1 MAATLSCFLQNRDR
15 SLRLTIALALYMLV
29 QSIKITLAQ
38 TITTKTSKKQDTIL
52 PPILALSFP
61 PSIHPFTYPPLPH
74 SCALCFPHFLL
85 PSPPSLPP
93 SLPPLIT
100 SLSLYP
106 FLKSGKSTPEN
117 PVKMVRSRFSALVY
131 KVIPYLMSTT
141 HPSHKEFVDTG
152 NKIQRSLSCIFY
164 FFLYRSFFYFIF
176 NFIFNFH
183 FIFHFIYDLSL
194 TS

>member
-15 SLRLTIALALYMLV
+15 SLRLTIELALYMLV

-61 PSIHPFTYPPLPH
+61 PSIHPFSYPPLPH

-93 SLPPLIT
+93 LT
-100 SLSLYP
+100 ASLSLYP

-164 FFLYRSFFYFIF
+164 FFLYRSFLILFLISILFFILF
-176 NFIFNFH
+176 TT
-183 FIFHFIYDLSL
+183 YL
-194 TS
+194 